1 MKTPAFT
8 CVVGLTILAAR
19 PARAQEGAPAPPEQP
34 LPFPALAQG
43 PEPVMTLGHWTR
55 EPGRPFLSI
64 RGDLGYLYFKPRVSF
79 GYGKPFYT
87 WVGIDVVP
95 SVTTQSGGGYAGPRL
110 QLDWF
115 ELRAGARLV
124 HAFGAQYL
132 TPAPSFT
139 IVNLDEFGGSTENYL
154 DLEVEATAAIP
165 AGPGSVLAAFMAESI
180 QLVPKGFDVYE
191 ETLHVVAAPPQLY
204 RARLGYALVLGREHT
219 ARLGPLVED
228 IELPDRQAR
237 VVRVGLTGSFA
248 IDDHLAIMATVLV
261 PVYSPDS
268 LGLAGAD
275 YTELGV
281 VYRWATGH
289 THAIPGQSNP
299 TEAP

>member
-1 MKTPAFT
+1 MRTPAFT
-8 CVVGLTILAAR
+8 LFVGMTFFAAR
-19 PARAQEGAPAPPEQP
+19 PARAEEAAPPPPEQS

-43 PEPVMTLGHWTR
+43 PEPVITPGHWTR

-64 RGDLGYLYFKPRVSF
+64 RADLGYLYFKPRVSF

-87 WVGIDVVP
+87 WVGMDVVP
-95 SVTTQSGGGYAGPRL
+95 SVTPESGGGYAGPRL

-115 ELRAGARLV
+115 ELRAGARFV
-124 HAFGAQYL
+124 HAFGGQYL
-132 TPAPSFT
+132 AAEPSFT
-139 IVNLDEFGGSTENYL
+139 IVNLDEYGGSTENYL
-154 DLEVEATAAIP
+154 DLEVEAAAAIP
-165 AGPGSVLAAFMAESI
+165 AGPGSILAAFMAESI

-204 RARLGYALVLGREHT
+204 RARLGYTFILGREHT

-237 VVRVGLTGSFA
+237 VVRVGLTGAFD
-248 IDDHLAIMATVLV
+248 IDDHLAVVATVLV

-281 VYRWATGH
+281 LYRWATGH
-289 THAIPGQSNP
+289 THAVPEASNP
-299 TEAP
+299 TQAP

>member
-1 MKTPAFT
+1 MKTPGFT
-8 CVVGLTILAAR
+8 FLIGLTLVTAR
-19 PARAQEGAPAPPEQP
+19 QARAQDAPAPQEPS

-43 PEPVMTLGHWTR
+43 PEPVITPGHWKR
-55 EPGRPFLSI
+55 ERSRPFLSI
-64 RGDLGYLYFKPRVSF
+64 RGDVGFLYFTPRVSV
-79 GYGKPFYT
+79 GYGEPFYR
-87 WVGIDVVP
+87 WAGLDVVP
-95 SVTTQSGGGYAGPRL
+95 SVTPQSGGGYVGPRL

-115 ELRAGARLV
+115 ELRADARFV

-132 TPAPSFT
+132 TPEPSFT
-139 IVNLDEFGGSTENYL
+139 IVNLDEFGGSTENYV

-165 AGPGSVLAAFMAESI
+165 AGPGSILASFMAESI
-180 QLVPKGFDVYE
+180 QFVPKGVDIYE

-204 RARLGYALVLGREHT
+204 RARLGYAFLLGREHT

-248 IDDHLAIMATVLV
+248 IDDHLAVVATVLV

-281 VYRWATGH
+281 RYRWATGH
-289 THAIPGQSNP
+289 THAVPGQSIP